1 VPAVKKP
8 AAKKAPAKTAA
19 KRAQAKPGKAAPSK
33 TDKKRKRTDWE
44 AIERDYRAGKLTL
57 REIGEKHG
65 VSAGRVCQVA
75 DEKGWQRGE
84 LKEVVRKAT
93 TALLIAEHVEGEVNK
108 VKQGLNTT
116 ILAEAELNKQVILRH
131 RQDLGQTRQVAMDML
146 GELSLTT
153 KKPEEIEALFEKV
166 TEDLGG
172 NALASAQQ
180 QFRDFMRLHSR
191 IGSVHKLADTLSKL
205 QERERKAYGLDDDEN
220 KPGTSLEDLLADV
233 HEDLQGQ

>member
-1 VPAVKKP
+1 MPAVKKP

-19 KRAQAKPGKAAPSK
+19 KRAQAKPGKAAPAK

-93 TALLIAEHVEGEVNK
+93 TALLIAEHVEGEVKK

-146 GELSLTT
+146 GELALTT

-172 NALASAQQ
+172 NALTSAQQ

-220 KPGTSLEDLLADV
+220 KRGTGFEDLLADL
-233 HEDLQGQ
+233 HEDMRGE